1 MREDLI
7 NFKQYYLKA
16 ESLIPADSFFRQSI
30 NHKYKHSIEVLNWG
44 KKILQNTPEFTDVSA
59 QFTKVAEQALLF
71 HDVGRFEEAVK
82 RYEVAKYGNLTA
94 DILAKF
100 DHGLIGYDLL
110 KNNPQYNDLRIL
122 FAVRYH
128 GKMMEDVKASAM
140 WQEVQ
145 NSPQKDDILQI
156 FYLVRDADKMAN
168 FQAAKN
174 YNHLQEDIFYKQL
187 NDDAKTAPL
196 TPVVKGQFM
205 EKKIILSS
213 TVKTFSDRLLQVLSW
228 IYDFNYQYT
237 KTVFLKDG
245 CAQFLF
251 DELAKYHT
259 DKNDLQKIKEDVF

>member
-30 NHKYKHSIEVLNWG
+30 NHKYKHSIEVLNCG
-44 KKILQNTPEFTDVSA
+44 QKILQNTPEFTDVSA

-71 HDVGRFEEAVK
+71 HDVGRFDEATK
-82 RYEVAKYGNLTA
+82 RYEAAKNDDLTA
-94 DILAKF
+94 DILMQF
-100 DHGLIGYDLL
+100 DHGLIGYNLL
-110 KNNPQYNDLRIL
+110 KNDPQYNDLRIL

-128 GKMMEDVKASAM
+128 GKMMEDVKAETM
-140 WQEVQ
+140 WREVQ

-187 NDDAKTAPL
+187 NDDAKIAPL
-196 TPVVKGQFM
+196 TPAVKEQFWAG
-205 EKKIILSS
+205 KTILSS
-213 TVKTFSDRLLQVLSW
+213 TIKTFSDRLLQILSW

-237 KTVFLKDG
+237 KTVFLNDG

-251 DELAKYHT
+251 DELAKHYT
-259 DKNDLQKIKEDVF
+259 NQDDLQKIRKIVF